1 VLSVSFAIADVVVTS
16 GTDVVLVKTLAT
28 EMFVVIFVVVA
39 EDVRHVVV
47 AIALPVVDVGIL
59 VVVDVCSGTF
69 VAMEPVVVAGPIVVA
84 DEAVATAVVS
94 GASVVVGGAAVVVSE
109 ASVVVTAVCVVVD
122 GFVTSRIN

>member
-47 AIALPVVDVGIL
+47 AIA
-59 VVVDVCSGTF
+59 
-69 VAMEPVVVAGPIVVA
+69 
-84 DEAVATAVVS
+84 
-94 GASVVVGGAAVVVSE
+94 
-109 ASVVVTAVCVVVD
+109 
-122 GFVTSRIN
+122 